1 MGNYYDVYAD
11 QGGAGWF
18 DELPHPITAESPEAA
33 LAIFEKVHL
42 QPATSMAAVVYRGAE
57 PNGNFAVRL
66 VEKTYPLVDVDPTT
80 AKTIKK
86 IVRRLC
92 G

>member
-18 DELPHPITAESPEAA
+18 EAPPYQITAESPEEA

-42 QPATSMAAVVYRGAE
+42 QPATSMAAVVLRGAE
-57 PNGNFAVRL
+57 PNGNLAVRL
-66 VEKTYPLVDVDPTT
+66 VEKTYPLMAVDPTT